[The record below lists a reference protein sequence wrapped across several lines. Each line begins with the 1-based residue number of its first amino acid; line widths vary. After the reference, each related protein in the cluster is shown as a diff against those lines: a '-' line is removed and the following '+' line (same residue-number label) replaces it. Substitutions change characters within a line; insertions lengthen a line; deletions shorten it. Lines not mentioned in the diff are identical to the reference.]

1 MQLAACDPTVSASD
15 PTKEEKLAATGD
27 MGAGFVSLPLLLLAS
42 YAGQFSKTCKFSN
55 LRFILVGQLTQMT
68 ITKTYQETQNCQ
80 GTAVLF

>member
-27 MGAGFVSLPLLLLAS
+27 MGAGLVSLPLLLLAS

-55 LRFILVGQLTQMT
+55 WRLLVGQLTQMT